1 MSDQSNADRR
11 LFVRRA
17 AILAAVAALMMA
29 ALATGSALAHA
40 AILDSPLE
48 RQVFQ
53 RGAEESA
60 EVKVA
65 GTVPANATLVEA
77 KAGLGA
83 GLRGKAVDWTVVA
96 QGGQIKEGRFSGSL
110 KLETGGWYT
119 LNVRFRKSADDATA
133 LAEATVEKVGV
144 GDVFITAGQSNSVNY
159 GNPRQ
164 KSAETLSVYF
174 DGKRF
179 TPAADPIPDACGDGG
194 TPWPILGDMLS
205 RTTRAPV
212 CFRSA
217 TVNWLRVREWAPG
230 AGSKN
235 IERLVDR
242 AKWFGP
248 AGIRA
253 VLWVQGEADAGRAD
267 FTPAD
272 QYEREAKAMIEF
284 SRQQLGW
291 PVDWFVAGTCYCPP
305 SDKNDWKE
313 GMAAVLKAQKSLWD
327 KGIAQRGPDTND
339 LVGSPDYRHDG
350 IHFGPRGLLIH
361 AERWYTILSAHYGWA
376 SPVTQVSP
384 PARFPR

>member
-1 MSDQSNADRR
+1 MNEQSNVDRR
-11 LFVRRA
+11 LFIRRA
-17 AILAAVAALMMA
+17 ASLAAVAALMMA
-29 ALATGSALAHA
+29 APATGSASANA

-53 RGAEESA
+53 RSAEESA

-65 GTVPANATLVEA
+65 GTAPADATLVEA

-96 QGGQIKEGRFSGSL
+96 HGGQIKEGRFSGSL

-144 GDVFITAGQSNSVNY
+144 GDGFVTAGQSNSVNY

-174 DGKRF
+174 DGKR
-179 TPAADPIPDACGDGG
+179 
-194 TPWPILGDMLS
+194 
-205 RTTRAPV
+205 
-212 CFRSA
+212 
-217 TVNWLRVREWAPG
+217 
-230 AGSKN
+230 
-235 IERLVDR
+235 
-242 AKWFGP
+242 
-248 AGIRA
+248 
-253 VLWVQGEADAGRAD
+253 

-305 SDKNDWKE
+305 QGKTDWKE
-313 GMAAVLKAQKSLWD
+313 GMASVLKAQKTLWD
-327 KGIAQRGPDTND
+327 KGIAHRGPDTND

-350 IHFGPRGLLIH
+350 IHFGPRGLLVH

-376 SPVTQVSP
+376 SPVTQ
-384 PARFPR
+384 AAK